1 MGSINVAIL
10 QMISNNVVES
20 NIEQIESLLLKVEGS
35 CQIVFLPENALFFRT
50 NEKIKMDYFE
60 EKSIVFEKI
69 ANLAKLNQ
77 IAIHIGSVPVISE
90 DGEKY
95 SSSVLFLPDG
105 SFEIV
110 YSKMHL
116 FDVNINGRFTVKES
130 DFFSSGKKANIFKFN
145 NIKFGSSICYDIR
158 FSALFDLYA
167 KEKVDCILIPASFLT
182 ETGKAHWHILNRAR
196 AIETQSFIISAAQAG
211 THIDSEGNSKETYGH
226 SLIIDP
232 WGKILAE
239 GSSNKAEVLNVEIDL
254 DQLLAVRSQIPIC
267 EHRLESYSLF

>member
-20 NIEQIESLLLKVEGS
+20 NIEQIESLLLKVESS

-50 NEKIKMDYFE
+50 NEKIKMVYFE